1 MNEEDLSTLL
11 TVMPSSTVQS
21 QQDWQNNNS
30 TQEISNNVQ
39 SSSSGVNVMTND
51 NFGLDLKP
59 IASLFP
65 LSNNNT
71 TNHNE
76 NTGCYTWDNLPG
88 LC

>member
-1 MNEEDLSTLL
+1 
-11 TVMPSSTVQS
+11 MPSSSMQG
-21 QQDWQNNNS
+21 QDWQNNNA
-30 TQEISNNVQ
+30 QEVSNVQ
-39 SSSSGVNVMTND
+39 SSGGVMTDD
-51 NFGLDLKP
+51 NFGLDMKP

-65 LSNNNT
+65 LSNT